1 MVNIDYKMVV
11 RGALE
16 LMKLPDSVKI
26 ASHYENIIT
35 VNRQKSPGQIWKN
48 RQVHLNF
55 EKWPV
60 VIINR
65 QGGEWDASM
74 SEADQLLFKKIEINV
89 AAPNGSH
96 QLGRAIELLLGL

>member
-1 MVNIDYKMVV
+1 MVEIDYRLVV
-11 RGALE
+11 KGAIE

-26 ASHYENIIT
+26 TGWDQSIS

-48 RQVHLNF
+48 RTVTIDF

-60 VIINR
+60 VFLQR
-65 QGGEWDASM
+65 AAGGEWDGVKN
-74 SEADQLLFKKIEINV
+74 EADILLFKKIEINV